1 MLSWVKWALSFCA
14 LGLFA
19 AGAFICAAKLVRPPA
34 AFPARGR
41 AARREI
47 LLAALAFLLF
57 AVLVQG
63 TVVLCAVRQSPGAGL
78 ESALGQFF
86 GGIDAPHYISLARY
100 GYQNEWNETVA
111 EQHLRIVF
119 FPLFPW
125 LLRALNVFGALP
137 WYALGCAVQ
146 LPLFAGCGAALY
158 ALAAEH
164 YGPRTAARACVW
176 LLAFPGA
183 FFFALPMTE
192 SLFLLLC
199 LSFFL
204 LLERGR
210 PLAAGAAGLLCAL
223 TRSPGALLC
232 GAAAVWLWQAVRAKR
247 VRLSPACA
255 APVAGPVLGLLCYFL
270 LNWAVFG
277 DCLRFSKY
285 QYEHWGQRLGFFWST
300 VAYHLDTMVQWWR
313 EGWRLNAVCISL
325 LAVVCILY
333 AMGLLCAAARRL
345 QAHHLA
351 FALAYAAF
359 TMGATWL
366 LSAPRYLAGCFV
378 LPCAA
383 ALCCRRRRWLRLC
396 WLAGQA
402 AIAAAYFAVYLR
414 HGPVY

>member
-137 WYALGCAVQ
+137 WYAPWLC
-146 LPLFAGCGAALY
+146 
-158 ALAAEH
+158 
-164 YGPRTAARACVW
+164 RA
-176 LLAFPGA
+176 
-183 FFFALPMTE
+183 
-192 SLFLLLC
+192 
-199 LSFFL
+199 
-204 LLERGR
+204 
-210 PLAAGAAGLLCAL
+210 
-223 TRSPGALLC
+223 
-232 GAAAVWLWQAVRAKR
+232 AAAV
-247 VRLSPACA
+247 C
-255 APVAGPVLGLLCYFL
+255 VL
-270 LNWAVFG
+270 
-277 DCLRFSKY
+277 R
-285 QYEHWGQRLGFFWST
+285 R
-300 VAYHLDTMVQWWR
+300 R
-313 EGWRLNAVCISL
+313 AVCPCGRTLRPAYSG
-325 LAVVCILY
+325 AGVRV
-333 AMGLLCAAARRL
+333 AFGLSGRVFLCF
-345 QAHHLA
+345 AHDGKPVSA
-351 FALAYAAF
+351 FV
-359 TMGATWL
+359 
-366 LSAPRYLAGCFV
+366 P
-378 LPCAA
+378 
-383 ALCCRRRRWLRLC
+383 
-396 WLAGQA
+396 
-402 AIAAAYFAVYLR
+402 
-414 HGPVY
+414 